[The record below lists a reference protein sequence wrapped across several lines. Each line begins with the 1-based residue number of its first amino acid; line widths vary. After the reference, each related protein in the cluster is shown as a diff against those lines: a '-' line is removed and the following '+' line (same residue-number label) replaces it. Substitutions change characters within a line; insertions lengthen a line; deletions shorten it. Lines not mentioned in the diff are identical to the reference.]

1 MNDTLKKALKIIV
14 PISIG
19 VYLTW
24 YFLSGLSEKD
34 IRETK
39 HAIAHANYFWAFL
52 GLLVTFLSHFSRAYR
67 SLFLF
72 EPLGYKPKLKN
83 VYHGVMAG
91 YVINYTLP
99 RSGEF
104 ARASLLSKY
113 EKIPFEKGFGTIV
126 VERVIDAM
134 VFGLIFLITGLLR
147 INSGDI
153 DAITDPGESSSDW
166 KIYALIA
173 FLMFG
178 SIGLFFYFKNKKF
191 RRLVKEKFLGFYE
204 GIKSVWTMKK
214 KWAFIAHTF
223 FIWGAYIVAL
233 WLFALSFPQTAGIG
247 IDTVFGIFLV
257 SAVAVGLLPGGIG
270 AYPVWVTKVLAMDGV
285 HFAALGVFAWGAQTL
300 AIVVLGLLSL
310 FLIQRQPKEESEQN
324 EVDI

>member
-19 VYLTW
+19 MYLTW

-39 HAIAHANYFWAFL
+39 HAIEHANYFWAFL

-104 ARASLLSKY
+104 ARASLLAKY

-134 VFGLIFLITGLLR
+134 VFGLIFLITYLLYLGR
-147 INSGDI
+147 VH
-153 DAITDPGESSSDW
+153 W
-166 KIYALIA
+166 CFVA
-173 FLMFG
+173 FRA
-178 SIGLFFYFKNKKF
+178 FF
-191 RRLVKEKFLGFYE
+191 
-204 GIKSVWTMKK
+204 
-214 KWAFIAHTF
+214 
-223 FIWGAYIVAL
+223 
-233 WLFALSFPQTAGIG
+233 
-247 IDTVFGIFLV
+247 
-257 SAVAVGLLPGGIG
+257 SANG
-270 AYPVWVTKVLAMDGV
+270 WN
-285 HFAALGVFAWGAQTL
+285 W
-300 AIVVLGLLSL
+300 
-310 FLIQRQPKEESEQN
+310 N
-324 EVDI
+324 